1 MSVVVAVLVVVVV
14 LLSVLVAGLLRS
26 HGAILRRLDELGA
39 GLEADP
45 GAPIGS
51 RVVPRTDGS
60 VPSPPSDVP
69 DGRPAVDLAG
79 QGPRGES
86 MVVRVV
92 EVPHDTLVVFLS
104 TGCGTCAGFWDEIA
118 ATREQVPDHTRVVVV
133 TRGPEEESPSAVA
146 ELAPTGV
153 PVLMSSAAFEQ
164 LQVPGSPYIVQ
175 VDGPSG
181 RVVGEGTAGSF
192 AQVIALFLR
201 SDGDARHAA
210 GGKARADERRERH
223 LDRILLE
230 AGVGPGHPSLYGPE
244 GSPVD
249 TQAQTQADTPVDTQ
263 ADAPVDTQADTPEPA
278 PHNGAGS
285 DVEVGR

>member
-26 HGAILRRLDELGA
+26 HGAILRRLDELGT
-39 GLEADP
+39 GLEVDP

-79 QGPRGES
+79 HGPRGES
-86 MVVRVV
+86 VVVRVV
-92 EVPHDTLVVFLS
+92 EVPHDTLLVFLS

-133 TRGPEEESPSAVA
+133 TRGSEEESPSAVA
-146 ELAPTGV
+146 ELAPTDV

-164 LQVPGSPYIVQ
+164 LQVPGSPYVVQ

-230 AGVGPGHPSLYGPE
+230 AGIGPGHPSLYGPDSEAGDAAGDGPTDGLGE
-244 GSPVD
+244 GPDDSP
-249 TQAQTQADTPVDTQ
+249 ADGGVSAPSDRGT
-263 ADAPVDTQADTPEPA
+263 DA
-278 PHNGAGS
+278 
-285 DVEVGR
+285 EVGR